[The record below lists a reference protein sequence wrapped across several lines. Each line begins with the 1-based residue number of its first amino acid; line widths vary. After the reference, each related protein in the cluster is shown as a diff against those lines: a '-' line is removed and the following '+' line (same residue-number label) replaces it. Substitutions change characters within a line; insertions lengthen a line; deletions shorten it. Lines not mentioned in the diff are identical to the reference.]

1 MASAYTDLLPA
12 PATGASAL
20 VWLRRDLRCQD
31 HAALYHAL
39 RRFERVYCA
48 FVFDTDILDALPT
61 RQDRRVEFIHA
72 SVVELHRALQQLAMR
87 SGAPGA
93 PGAGLIVRHG
103 SAQQC
108 IVQLAQHLGVQEVL
122 ANRDYEPQAIARD
135 QSVAGALRAIGIAYS
150 DYKDQVLL
158 ERDEVLT
165 QQGKPYS
172 VFTPYKRAW
181 LQGLDAFQIKPYPV
195 ERYAHRLAPLPLGEH
210 LPALADL
217 GFAATNLHT
226 LALPTGS
233 IGAQQLLQD
242 FLPRMAAYQ
251 AARDYPGRKGVSYL
265 SVHLRFGTVSIRQLA
280 SLAAQQAS
288 QGCAG
293 AQTWL
298 SELAWRD
305 FYFMI
310 LYHHPRVLTQSFK
323 PEYDRVQWDDA
334 PELWQ
339 AWCQAR
345 TGYPLVDAA
354 LRQLLQTGY
363 MHNRLRM
370 LVASF
375 LTKDLGIDWRRGER
389 FFAQHLNDYDLAANN
404 GGWQWA
410 ASTGCDA
417 QPYFRIFNPI
427 TQSQRFDP
435 QGQFIR
441 RYVPELARVPD
452 AHIHFPAAM
461 KPAALAACGLRLG
474 LDYPLPIVDHALAR
488 QRTLMRFSLL
498 SDSSTAPNGS
508 MRIGIG
514 GASL

>member
-1 MASAYTDLLPA
+1 MTAAPHTDQQWP
-12 PATGASAL
+12 PATATSAL
-20 VWLRRDLRCQD
+20 VWLRRDLRCDD

-39 RRFERVYCA
+39 RRYPRVYCA
-48 FVFDTDILDALPT
+48 FVFDTDILDELPS
-61 RQDRRVEFIHA
+61 REDRRVEFIHA
-72 SVVELHRALQQLAMR
+72 SVLELHQGLQQLAAR
-87 SGAPGA
+87 SGAPG
-93 PGAGLIVRHG
+93 GGLIVRHG
-103 SAQQC
+103 PALPC
-108 IVQLAQHLGVQEVL
+108 IVQLAQALGVQEVL

-135 QSVAGALRAIGIAYS
+135 RRVADALHALGIAFS

-165 QQGKPYS
+165 QQGRPYS

-181 LQGLDAFQIKPYPV
+181 LERLDAFQLKPYPID
-195 ERYAHRLAPLPLGEH
+195 RYAHHLAPPPAGERLPT
-210 LPALADL
+210 LPDL
-217 GFAATNLHT
+217 DFGPTNLHE
-226 LALPTGS
+226 LPLSTGMS
-233 IGAQQLLQD
+233 GAQRLLQD
-242 FLPRMAAYQ
+242 FVPRMAAYKE
-251 AARDYPGRKGVSYL
+251 ARDYPGRKGVSYL

-280 SLAAQQAS
+280 ALAAARAAE
-288 QGCAG
+288 GNDG

-310 LYHHPRVLTQSFK
+310 LWHHPQVVTQSFK
-323 PEYDRVQWDDA
+323 PEYDRVQWEEA
-334 PELWQ
+334 PALWQ
-339 AWCQAR
+339 AWCEAR

-354 LRQLLQTGY
+354 MRQLLQTGY

-370 LVASF
+370 VVASF

-417 QPYFRIFNPI
+417 QPYFRIFNPV

-435 QGQFIR
+435 DGKFIR
-441 RYVPELARVPD
+441 RYLPELARVPD

-461 KPAALAACGLRLG
+461 KPAALAASGLRLG
-474 LDYPLPIVDHALAR
+474 VDYPLPVVDHARAR
-488 QRTLMRFSLL
+488 QRTLMRFAL
-498 SDSSTAPNGS
+498 APKS
-508 MRIGIG
+508 EIW
-514 GASL
+514 

>member
-1 MASAYTDLLPA
+1 MTIKKIPA
-12 PATGASAL
+12 GSNGVAATAPSAL
-20 VWLRRDLRCQD
+20 VWLRRDLRCHD

-39 RRFERVYCA
+39 RRHERVYCA

-61 RQDRRVEFIHA
+61 RCDRRVEFIHA
-72 SVVELHRALQQLAMR
+72 SVLELHDGLQQLAAR
-87 SGAPGA
+87 SGAPG
-93 PGAGLIVRHG
+93 GGLIVRHG
-103 SAQQC
+103 PSLTC
-108 IVQLAQHLGVQEVL
+108 IVQLAQALGVQEVL

-135 QSVAGALRAIGIAYS
+135 QSVAQALHARGIAFS

-158 ERDEVLT
+158 DRDEVLT
-165 QQGKPYS
+165 QQGRPYS

-181 LQGLDAFQIKPYPV
+181 LQRLDDFQLKPYPV
-195 ERYAHRLAPLPLGEH
+195 DRYAHHLAPPPAGERLPTLSDLSFGPTNLRELPLPSGM
-210 LPALADL
+210 
-217 GFAATNLHT
+217 
-226 LALPTGS
+226 S
-233 IGAQQLLQD
+233 GAQRLLQD
-242 FLPRMAAYQ
+242 FVPRMAAYQ
-251 AARDYPGRKGVSYL
+251 EARDYPGRKGVSYL

-280 SLAAQQAS
+280 ALAAKQTAE
-288 QGCAG
+288 GCGG

-310 LYHHPRVLTQSFK
+310 LWHHPQVVSQSFK
-323 PEYDRVQWDDA
+323 PEYDRVQWDEA

-339 AWCQAR
+339 AWCEAR

-354 LRQLLQTGY
+354 MHQLLQTGY

-370 LVASF
+370 VVASF
-375 LTKDLGIDWRRGER
+375 LAKDLGIDWRRGER

-417 QPYFRIFNPI
+417 QPWFRIFNPV

-435 QGQFIR
+435 EGRFIR
-441 RYVPELARVPD
+441 RYLPELARVPD
-452 AHIHFPAAM
+452 THIHFPAAM
-461 KPAALAACGLRLG
+461 QPAELAACGLRLG
-474 LDYPLPIVDHALAR
+474 VDYPLPVVGHARAR

-498 SDSSTAPNGS
+498 PESEIS
-508 MRIGIG
+508 
-514 GASL
+514 